1 VATASLAQLLPGG
14 NVKRRIAFPR
24 LLYAITIVSSFSL
37 PTIVSGAPQIEIAP
51 TNQTVMA
58 GLRSQISVTA
68 KGSSPLTYQWMFTRD
83 GVTPRTVNIANATNS
98 VLVLSNT
105 PTNSAG
111 FYSVKVTDVS
121 GSVTTDYAHL
131 RVLSLQPQTNNLIR
145 LEVWNN
151 VFGTH
156 VRVQMTTNMVNTV
169 ANYYFSNAWSAQI
182 VTGRDP
188 PRMFF
193 HATEVPRP

>member
-1 VATASLAQLLPGG
+1 MKKRISLPGF
-14 NVKRRIAFPR
+14 I
-24 LLYAITIVSSFSL
+24 YAITIVGGFSL

-51 TNQTVMA
+51 TNQIVMA
-58 GLRSQISVTA
+58 GLPSQMSVVA

-83 GVTPRTVNIANATNS
+83 NVTPRTVILSNATNS
-98 VLVLSNT
+98 VLALSNT

-111 FYSVKVTDVS
+111 LYSVKVTDVS
-121 GSVTTDYAHL
+121 GSVTTDHAHL
-131 RVLSLQPQTNNLIR
+131 RVLSLHPQTNNLIR

-156 VRVQMTTNMVNTV
+156 VRIQMTTNMVNTI
-169 ANYYFSNAWSAQI
+169 ANFYFSNALSGQI

-193 HATEVPRP
+193 RATEVPRL

>member
-1 VATASLAQLLPGG
+1 M
-14 NVKRRIAFPR
+14 KKRIALPR
-24 LLYAITIVSSFSL
+24 SIYAITIVSGFSL
-37 PTIVSGAPQIEIAP
+37 PTIVSGALQIEIAP
-51 TNQTVMA
+51 TNQTVTT
-58 GLRSQISVTA
+58 GLPSQMTVVA
-68 KGSSPLTYQWMFTRD
+68 KGSLPLTYQWMFTRD
-83 GVTPRTVNIANATNS
+83 NVTPRTVNLPNATNS
-98 VLVLSNT
+98 MLVLPNT

-111 FYSVKVTDVS
+111 LYSVKVTDVS
-121 GSVTTDYAHL
+121 GSITTDYAHL

-156 VRVQMTTNMVNTV
+156 VRVQMSTNMVNTV

-193 HATEVPRP
+193 RATEVPRP